1 MKTYDI
7 VKMILLQDHKARNSD
22 KHLMFEVWK
31 YQGYDISNYEVWM
44 DRAAH
49 PKSIIESRR
58 NLQRDQEERLER
70 GESIDG
76 PDLLIADETVR
87 KFRQKINLE
96 KGTHIFREDVPA
108 IIQEP
113 VFTKHKKPK
122 AKCPNCGEFLKV
134 DITTE
139 PGVRPDTLIAHK
151 FLVCPNGDFTYE
163 VKEV

>member
-31 YQGYDISNYEVWM
+31 YQGYDITNYEVWM

-58 NLQRDQEERLER
+58 NLQRDQEEKLER

-76 PDLLIADETVR
+76 PDLLIADEIVR
-87 KFRQKINLE
+87 KFRETINLE
-96 KGTHIFREDVPA
+96 KGTHIFRTDVPV
-108 IIQEP
+108 IQGP
-113 VFTKHKKPK
+113 LFTRHKKPK
-122 AKCPNCGEFLKV
+122 AKCPNCGELLKN
-134 DITTE
+134 DIVTS
-139 PGVRPDTLIAHK
+139 PGVRPDSLIATK
-151 FLVCPNGDFTYE
+151 FLVCPNKDYRFE
-163 VKEV
+163 LKEV